1 MKRLI
6 CVLTVLT
13 LLLCCAATAFA
24 AEGNVTYSGDAG
36 KFVFAPGSEN
46 SLTDLFPDFKDVMPG
61 DTLTQRVTVKNDA
74 SDKVK
79 VKIYIR
85 SLGAHEDSVEFLSQL
100 RLKVATAQENEMAYM
115 FDAAANETAQLT
127 DWVCLGTLYS
137 GGTVNLDVTLEV
149 PVTLGNE
156 FQNQIGYLDWE
167 FMVEEFPVEDDDPQP
182 PQTGD
187 NTDLGLLIGLVA
199 ISGLGVIIV
208 LLILLKRKRKD
219 EEARDEE

>member
-6 CVLTVLT
+6 SILAVLT
-13 LLLCCAATAFA
+13 LLLCCAAPAFA

-61 DTLTQRVTVKNDA
+61 DTLTQRIIVKNNA
-74 SDKVK
+74 SNKVK
-79 VKIYIR
+79 VKIYVR
-85 SLGAHEDSVEFLSQL
+85 SKGAQEGSEEFLSQL
-100 RLKVATAQENEMAYM
+100 HLRVEEVGGVMDYM
-115 FDAAANETAQLT
+115 FDATADASAQME
-127 DWVCLGTLYS
+127 DWNLLGLLYS
-137 GGTVNLDVTLEV
+137 GGTVELDVKLDV

-156 FQNQIGYLDWE
+156 FQDQVGYLDWE

-187 NTDLGLLIGLVA
+187 NTDLTTPAILLAVSTIGIILLI
-199 ISGLGVIIV
+199 
-208 LLILLKRKRKD
+208 ILLVKKKKKDD
-219 EEARDEE
+219 EEEK